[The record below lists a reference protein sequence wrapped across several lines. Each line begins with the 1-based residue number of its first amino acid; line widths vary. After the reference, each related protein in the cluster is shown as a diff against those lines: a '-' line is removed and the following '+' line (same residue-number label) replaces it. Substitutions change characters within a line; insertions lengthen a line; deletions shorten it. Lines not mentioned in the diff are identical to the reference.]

1 MASRTQR
8 KSAPQYVPFGV
19 CIALAL
25 LIWIVFGQTLHHEF
39 TNYDD
44 TDYVTR
50 NAQVGRGLTWEG
62 FAWAFTHLHAANW
75 HPLTWLSHMLDA
87 QFYGINAGGHHLTNL
102 ILHSATTILLFLFV
116 RQMTGALW
124 RSAFVAALFAI
135 HPLHVESVAWVA
147 ERKDVLSG
155 LFFVLTLMAY
165 VRYTRAADGRR
176 YGLTLLFFALG
187 LMAKPMLVSVP
198 VILLLLD
205 YWPLAR
211 LPSLG
216 LTTPEERKTAWRL
229 LREKLPFIIL
239 VAASCVVTL
248 LAQREAIVPATGL
261 DAGSRFANAIVA
273 YLDYICQMI
282 WPKDLAVFYPWDAA
296 RLGIWHVSLAMVVI
310 VGMTVAAILL
320 GRRRYF
326 ATGWLWYFIMLVPVI
341 GILQVGYQAR
351 ADRYTYLPQIG
362 LHLLIAWG
370 AVDIAEKLRVRR
382 VWLGALAGAVI
393 IILTFVAHTQAG
405 YWKNSEM
412 LWTHA
417 VACTKTNALAEL
429 NLGEALQ
436 QQGRNREARA
446 HFETSLLINR
456 NQPGLLAVV
465 GEFYQE
471 EGRITEALQLLNEA
485 IAQAPND
492 QNAHYNLGNLYL
504 QIGNAKEA
512 LDHYRRALELNQ
524 DDTEAM
530 NNMAWILATWPDA
543 LFRDGLQ
550 AVSLAERADT
560 LTRGQ
565 SQIISATLAAAY
577 AETARFDEAIKAAQR
592 AINLATAEGKEARA
606 ASIREQLETYKS
618 RRAFRDRRRSG

>member
-8 KSAPQYVPFGV
+8 KSAPVVISV
-19 CIALAL
+19 CAVLGL

-44 TDYVTR
+44 IDYVTK
-50 NAQVGRGLTWEG
+50 NAQVGRGLTLEG
-62 FAWAFTHLHAANW
+62 IGWAFTHLHAANW
-75 HPLTWLSHMLDA
+75 HPLTWISHMLDA
-87 QFYGINAGGHHLTNL
+87 QLYGMNAGGHHLTNL
-102 ILHSATTILLFLFV
+102 LLHTATAILLFLLV

-155 LFFVLTLMAY
+155 LFFILTLMAY
-165 VRYTRAADGRR
+165 VRYIGAPDRRR
-176 YGLTLLFFALG
+176 YALTLLFFVLG
-187 LMAKPMLVSVP
+187 LMSKPMLVSVP
-198 VILLLLD
+198 LILLLLD
-205 YWPLAR
+205 YWPLER
-211 LPSLG
+211 LPSLS
-216 LTTPEERKTAWRL
+216 LTTAEERKTAARL
-229 LREKLPFIIL
+229 LWEKLPFMIP
-239 VAASCVVTL
+239 VAAACVVTV
-248 LAQREAIVPATGL
+248 LAQRETIVPATRI
-261 DAGSRFANAIVA
+261 DFGSRLANAAVA
-273 YLDYICQMI
+273 YLDYIRQMI

-296 RLGIWHVSLAMVVI
+296 RLGIWHVSLAVGFL
-310 VGMTVAAILL
+310 VGMTVAAIMLR
-320 GRRRYF
+320 GRRYF
-326 ATGWLWYFIMLVPVI
+326 ATGWLWYLIMLVPVI

-362 LHLLIAWG
+362 LYLLIAWA
-370 AVDIAEKLRVRR
+370 AVNVGEKLRHHR
-382 VWLGALAGAVI
+382 VWLGALGGTVI
-393 IILTFVAHTQAG
+393 IVLTFVAHAQAG
-405 YWKNSEM
+405 YWKNSET
-412 LWTHA
+412 LWVHA
-417 VACTKTNALAEL
+417 VASTKTNAIAEL

-436 QQGRNREARA
+436 RQGRNREARA
-446 HFETSLLINR
+446 HFETSLRINR

-471 EGRITEALQLLNEA
+471 EGRLSEALEFLHEA

-512 LDHYRRALELNQ
+512 LGHYRRALELNP
-524 DDTEAM
+524 DDVEAM

-543 LFRDGLQ
+543 LFRDGPK
-550 AVSLAERADT
+550 AVTVAERADA

-577 AETARFDEAIKAAQR
+577 AETARFDAAIKAAER
-592 AINLATAEGKEARA
+592 AINLATAEGNQTRA
-606 ASIREQLETYKS
+606 ASIREQLETYKTG
-618 RRAFRDRRRSG
+618 RAFRDRRSSG